1 MGFFDDS
8 LFSLS
13 FDLYVVNSES
23 QPIPLHLNIS
33 MHILHTF
40 PKVLTRSICLTVKG
54 FFSW

>member
-8 LFSLS
+8 LSSLS
-13 FDLYVVNSES
+13 FDLYIGNSDL
-23 QPIPLHLNIS
+23 QPIPLQLNIS
-33 MHILHTF
+33 MHILQTF